1 MSGFPV
7 RMLRSFLGPKLKDT
21 RPVENAQLETG
32 AKRLNLLE
40 HVAVGSGLIVPR
52 ASLVASWNDTL
63 ETFQILHQEEA
74 WNVDHKQ
81 AHPVLERGAV
91 GVYSYTFASTYQ
103 HVAGVT
109 RDFEPIAARGSP
121 VQTGIKSEYIITG
134 NVVEV
139 FLFQQP
145 TPEDV
150 TFVDCRFWLEVL

>member
-7 RMLRSFLGPKLKDT
+7 RVLRSFLGPKLQDH
-21 RPVENAQLETG
+21 RPVENPRIESG

-40 HVAVGSGLIVPR
+40 HVAIGSGLIVPR
-52 ASLVASWNDTL
+52 ASLVAVWNDTL
-63 ETFQILHQEEA
+63 STFQILHQEEA

-81 AHPVLERGAV
+81 SHPTLVRAQAGI
-91 GVYSYTFASTYQ
+91 YSYTFASTYQ
-103 HVAGVT
+103 DEDGVT
-109 RDFEPIAARGSP
+109 RDFEPIAARVYP
-121 VQTGIKSEYIITG
+121 AQTGIRSECIITG